1 MPRRPDKSASTDFS
15 IVWLAPTKAEALKAS
30 LQVQGQLGIV
40 RAKHRYGLRVPA
52 ARFTEI
58 FGTLKPGQIAPT
70 KVQITAY
77 YRIGPLPTGVGAD
90 ELQKWAVKASWQV
103 RVIKALGA
111 THWLLGASGDPPSL
125 YPSFNGKTVLITNV
139 PPRSQQPSVLE
150 SGSFSGGLSQSSD
163 KPGSATGSE
172 AKADP
177 WTIADPWANYKN
189 SKSHAAPFAP
199 PVTSAPAPRQCTGPT
214 EKRLQAQE
222 DRLKALEEGLHN
234 LRVQGEERH
243 NVLLKQ
249 QTDDRDAAKAQNEQL
264 SDRIALLSHDFSRQ
278 LQQSVDSLQGA
289 QAQQQKQVQTS
300 IDELKQLLLAGREP
314 ATQSHAKKPRHE
326 PQESQD
332 DL

>member
-1 MPRRPDKSASTDFS
+1 M
-15 IVWLAPTKAEALKAS
+15 
-30 LQVQGQLGIV
+30 
-40 RAKHRYGLRVPA
+40 
-52 ARFTEI
+52 
-58 FGTLKPGQIAPT
+58 
-70 KVQITAY
+70 QITAY

-125 YPSFNGKTVLITNV
+125 YPSFNGKTVLITKV
-139 PPRSQQPSVLE
+139 PPRNQQPSVLE

-177 WTIADPWANYKN
+177 WT
-189 SKSHAAPFAP
+189 
-199 PVTSAPAPRQCTGPT
+199 
-214 EKRLQAQE
+214 KRLQAQE
-222 DRLKALEEGLHN
+222 DRLKALEEGLHT

-326 PQESQD
+326 PQEPQD